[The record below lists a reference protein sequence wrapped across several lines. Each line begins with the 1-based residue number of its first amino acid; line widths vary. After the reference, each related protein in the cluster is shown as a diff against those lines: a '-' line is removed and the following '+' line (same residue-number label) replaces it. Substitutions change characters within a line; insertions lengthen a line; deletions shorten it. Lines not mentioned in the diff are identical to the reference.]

1 MTTSS
6 LRIGRRAVLAGV
18 ALAAPVACVQTA
30 SAAKWHNIDVSGYVP
45 PLSFNMMDATT
56 GKPVTAADFQG
67 KLVML
72 YLGYTQCPDVCP
84 LTMQRVTEVLKRLG
98 KDAADVQFL
107 FVTVDPNR
115 DTLPLLKQYT
125 SAFSP
130 NFVGLRG
137 DANQIAKMARRYR
150 LAYSV
155 TPANKTH
162 PYEVTHSS
170 AIYVFGRDGNPKLL
184 VASLATTTP
193 DIAGTADDLRHLMHA
208 PQPGLIARLISLL

>member
-170 AIYVFGRDGNPKLL
+170 AIYVFGRDGDPKLL